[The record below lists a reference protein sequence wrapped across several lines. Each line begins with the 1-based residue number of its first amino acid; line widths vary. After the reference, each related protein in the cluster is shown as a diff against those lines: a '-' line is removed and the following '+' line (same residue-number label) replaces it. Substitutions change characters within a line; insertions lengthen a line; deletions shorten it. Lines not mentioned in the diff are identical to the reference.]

1 MSRRSLIGRDQSV
14 SAFSAILFRFC
25 DATGVLAAALTDGEG
40 ETVDYAGA
48 LDPFDIKIAAAESA
62 VLLHAVREAGA
73 LDWDVSRE
81 IIIRGAVRSLALYT
95 LSDGYALMALL
106 PRGAFGVSG
115 RALQEVLRDLG
126 EEAGLSSEHPVLR
139 ASERWIHVDVST
151 ALGDCRRP
159 ESVWLQGGWCPL
171 DILGRYIAGPHSRDL
186 GYRVR
191 LTNGAEL
198 TLVRERLGVWFADEL
213 PLGA

>member
-25 DATGVLAAALTDGEG
+25 DASGVLAAALTDGEG

-62 VLLHAVREAGA
+62 VLLHSIREANA
-73 LDWDVSRE
+73 LDWDTARE
-81 IIIRGAVRSLALYT
+81 LVVRGSVRSLAIFT
-95 LSDGYALMALL
+95 LSDGYALMTLL
-106 PRGAFGVSG
+106 PRGAFQVSR

-151 ALGDCRRP
+151 EVSDKRRP
-159 ESVWLQGGWCPL
+159 ASVWLEGGWCGL
-171 DILGRYIAGPHSRDL
+171 EILGRYVAGPNPKDL

-191 LTNGAEL
+191 LSNGAEL

>member
-1 MSRRSLIGRDQSV
+1 MSRRSMIGRDQSA
-14 SAFSAILFRFC
+14 SAFSAILYRFC
-25 DATGVLAAALTDGEG
+25 DAAGVIAAALTDGEG

-48 LDPFDIKIAAAESA
+48 LEPFDIKIAAAESA
-62 VLLHAVREAGA
+62 VLLHEVREAGA
-73 LDWDVSRE
+73 FDWMTARE
-81 IIIRGAVRSLALYT
+81 LVVRGSVRSLALYI

-126 EEAGLSSEHPVLR
+126 EEAGLSSEHPVLQ

-151 ALGDCRRP
+151 ETADRRRP
-159 ESVWLQGGWCPL
+159 ESVWLEGGWCKL
-171 DILGRYIAGPHSRDL
+171 DILGRYIAGPNPRDL